1 MRSQF
6 IQSILLTAPTLFL
19 VSCFSTQSSD
29 WDITPQQKALVETEV
44 EGTARPNVI
53 IIMADDLGKHD
64 ISAYGSTL
72 ISTPNIDKIGANG
85 VVFSDAYVTS
95 PVCAP
100 SRASILTGKYQQR
113 YGFETQ
119 PMEFY
124 PKSKIKYALAKKAKR
139 LGDWTV
145 ATEPSYP
152 RKEMLE
158 HQGIP
163 VNEVNL
169 AEVYQNAGYETAL
182 IGKWH
187 LGFGAEHLPNNRG
200 FNYHYGFLGAF
211 SLFTPERKTPGY
223 RSFIQDDFS
232 SKYQWKVGRTNNAK
246 IIENGK
252 EMIEKEYLTFAFAN
266 KAKSFIS
273 ENKDTNFFMML
284 NFNAPH
290 VPFQA
295 PEAYY
300 NQFSHIKDEN
310 LRVYL
315 AMIKALDDGIGDVM
329 KHLDSLNLLENT
341 IVYFISDNGG
351 ASYTKAT
358 TNAPLKGGKLTLF
371 EGGINVPFMM
381 QWKGTIPAGTKYDA
395 PVSAMDIFPTSLQAS
410 NIKQKNQAPIDG
422 VNLLPFLK
430 KEVSGIPHE
439 TLYWRCDHVRAIR
452 HKNWK
457 MILSARDNWLH
468 LYNLESDKEEMID
481 LSELNAK
488 EKESLSEFFEAWNKD
503 LPTKPLWPRIMDHK
517 FIIGEKV
524 YYFPA

>member
-1 MRSQF
+1 MRAKSLYF
-6 IQSILLTAPTLFL
+6 PLLFL
-19 VSCFSTQSSD
+19 PVLVMSSCLTTQSSE
-29 WDITPQQKALVETEV
+29 WDIPASTKSEITIESGA
-44 EGTARPNVI
+44 GSKPNI
-53 IIMADDLGKHD
+53 IIIVADDLGKSEL
-64 ISAYGSTL
+64 SAYGATQ

-85 VVFSDAYVTS
+85 VVFNDAYVTS

-100 SRASILTGKYQQR
+100 SRAAILTGKYQQR

-119 PMEFY
+119 PMEYY
-124 PKSKIKYALAKKAKR
+124 PNSKIKHHLAKKAKR

-152 RKEMLE
+152 KKDMLE

-163 VNEVNL
+163 VSETSL
-169 AEVYQNAGYETAL
+169 AEVYQKAGYKTAL

-187 LGFGAEHLPNNRG
+187 LGFGTEHLPMNRG
-200 FNYHYGFLGAF
+200 FDYHYGFLGAF
-211 SLFTPERKTPGY
+211 TRYTPEEKTPGY
-223 RSFIQDDFS
+223 HTFIQDDFS

-246 IIENGK
+246 ILENGK
-252 EMIEKEYLTFAFAN
+252 EIIEKEYLTFAFAN
-266 KAKSFIS
+266 KAKTFIS
-273 ENKDTNFFMML
+273 ENKDASFFMML

-295 PEAYY
+295 PDKYY
-300 NQFSHIKDEN
+300 NQFSQIKDEN
-310 LRVYL
+310 QRVYL
-315 AMIKALDDGIGDVM
+315 AMIKALDDGIGEVM
-329 KHLDSLNLLENT
+329 KHLEALNLLEKT

-381 QWKGTIPAGTKYDA
+381 QWKGTIPPGTKYNA
-395 PVSAMDIFPTSLQAS
+395 AVSALDIFPTSLNAS
-410 NIKQKNQAPIDG
+410 QIKNINQSALDG
-422 VNLLPFLK
+422 VDLIPFINKK
-430 KEVSGIPHE
+430 KEGIPHE

-457 MILSARDNWLH
+457 MVLSSRDNWLH
-468 LYNLESDKEEMID
+468 LYNLESDKGEIID
-481 LSELNAK
+481 LSGLN
-488 EKESLSEFFEAWNKD
+488 SLERQNLTEFFEAWNKD
-503 LPTKPLWPRIMDHK
+503 LPTKPLWPRIMDRK

>member
-1 MRSQF
+1 MKHKIISLF
-6 IQSILLTAPTLFL
+6 YFSPLVILT
-19 VSCFSTQSSD
+19 SCLSTQSSE
-29 WDITPQQKALVETEV
+29 WDIPSQVKAEIQVVSESTSK
-44 EGTARPNVI
+44 PNII

-72 ISTPNIDKIGANG
+72 VSTPNIDKIGADG

-100 SRASILTGKYQQR
+100 SRAAILTGKYQQR
-113 YGFETQ
+113 FGFETQ

-124 PKSKIKYALAKKAKR
+124 PNSKIRYALAKKAKR
-139 LGDWTV
+139 LGDWTI
-145 ATEPSYP
+145 ATTPSYP

-163 VNEVNL
+163 VSETNL
-169 AEVYQNAGYETAL
+169 AEVYQKAGYKTVL

-187 LGFGAEHLPNNRG
+187 LGFGPEHLPNNRG
-200 FNYHYGFLGAF
+200 FDYHYGFLGAF

-223 RSFIQDDFS
+223 HSFIQDDFS

-246 IIENGK
+246 ILENGK
-252 EMIEKEYLTFAFAN
+252 EVIENDYLTFAFAD
-266 KAKSFIS
+266 KANTFIS
-273 ENKDTNFFMML
+273 ENKDQPFFMML

-295 PEAYY
+295 PENYY

-310 LRVYL
+310 QRVYL
-315 AMIKALDDGIGDVM
+315 AMIKALDDGVGSVM
-329 KHLDSLNLLENT
+329 KQLEKLNLLENT

-358 TNAPLKGGKLTLF
+358 TNAPQKGGKLTLF

-381 QWKGTIPAGTKYDA
+381 QWKGKIPAGTTYTA
-395 PVSAMDIFPTSLQAS
+395 AVSSLDIFPTSLNATK
-410 NIKQKNQAPIDG
+410 IKNLNQKAIDG
-422 VNLLPFLK
+422 VDLMPFINKQNGGL
-430 KEVSGIPHE
+430 PHE

-457 MILSARDNWLH
+457 MVLSTRDNWLH
-468 LYNLESDKEEMID
+468 LYNLETDKSETID
-481 LSELNAK
+481 LSELNQIERK
-488 EKESLSEFFEAWNKD
+488 NLSEFFEAWNKD

>member
-1 MRSQF
+1 MHRQVIHVS
-6 IQSILLTAPTLFL
+6 LLIASTLML
-19 VSCFSTQSSD
+19 AGCFSTQSNE
-29 WDITPQQKALVETEV
+29 WDITPQTKATVEV
-44 EGTARPNVI
+44 EAEKAERPNII
-53 IIMADDLGKHD
+53 IIMADDLGKGEL
-64 ISAYGSTL
+64 SAYGAQH
-72 ISTPNIDKIGANG
+72 ISTPNIDNIGANG
-85 VVFSDAYVTS
+85 VVFNDAYVTS

-119 PMEFY
+119 PMEYY
-124 PKSKIKYALAKKAKR
+124 PKSKIKYNLAKGAKR
-139 LGDWTV
+139 LGDWTI

-152 RKEMLE
+152 SKDMLE

-163 VNEVNL
+163 TSEVSL
-169 AEVYQNAGYETAL
+169 AEVYQQAGYETAL

-187 LGFGAEHLPNNRG
+187 LGYGTQHMPINRG
-200 FNYHYGFLGAF
+200 FDYHYGFLGAF
-211 SLFTPERKTPGY
+211 SLYTPERKSAGY
-223 RSFIQDDFS
+223 HSFIQDDFS
-232 SKYQWKVGRTNNAK
+232 SKYQWKVARTNNAK

-252 EMIEKEYLTFAFAN
+252 EVIENEYLTFAFAN

-273 ENKDTNFFMML
+273 IHKDTNFFLML

-295 PEAYY
+295 PEEYY

-310 LRVYL
+310 QRVYL
-315 AMIKALDDGIGDVM
+315 AMIKALDDAVGDVM
-329 KHLDSLNLLENT
+329 NHLDSLQLLENT
-341 IVYFISDNGG
+341 VVYFISDNGG

-381 QWKGTIPAGTKYDA
+381 QWKGKVPAGTRYNHA
-395 PVSAMDIFPTSLQAS
+395 VSAMDIFPTSLELSKIVQR
-410 NIKQKNQAPIDG
+410 NPTKLDG
-422 VNLLPFLK
+422 VNLMPFIANETSAL
-430 KEVSGIPHE
+430 PHE

-468 LYNLESDKEEMID
+468 LYNLDSDKEELID
-481 LSELNAK
+481 LSELNPQ

-503 LPTKPLWPRIMDHK
+503 LPTKPLWPRIMDRK